1 MSQVSTVLAGVGEQ
15 LAAQGLLSALGDGGA
30 ASHPRYRHHTTPNS
44 ADSKT
49 VTVIVTVTVTV
60 TTPVTAL
67 IQAALRVLAMT
78 L

>member
-49 VTVIVTVTVTV
+49 VTVA
-60 TTPVTAL
+60 TPVTAL
-67 IQAALRVLAMT
+67 IQAALHVLAMT

>member
-44 ADSKT
+44 ADRKT
-49 VTVIVTVTVTV
+49 VTVTVTAATVTV

-67 IQAALRVLAMT
+67 IQAALRVLQ
-78 L
+78 LR